1 MRKGVF
7 LAGLL
12 VLGIGFYILLLA
24 MGIFSPRP
32 NPSPGWILGF
42 AGMAFVVG
50 GGLVCLGELLR
61 HEGAS
66 GLRDLEVARA
76 FRNVMI
82 TLLLLIFVILG
93 NWVAF
98 GPGSRPVHAVFGLSF
113 ADPTSQMSEWIGR
126 FGFGI
131 SAVAL
136 DLLLI
141 IVMGAYLRKRFTR
154 QLKGE

>member
-7 LAGLL
+7 LAGLV
-12 VLGIGFYILLLA
+12 VLGIGFSILLLA
-24 MGIFSPRP
+24 MGIPVP
-32 NPSPGWILGF
+32 QTNPSPGWIFWL

-76 FRNVMI
+76 FRNVMVA
-82 TLLLLIFVILG
+82 LLLLIFVVLG

-98 GPGSRPVHAVFGLSF
+98 GPGSRPVHVVFGLSF
-113 ADPTSQMSEWIGR
+113 ADPSSQMSEWIGR
-126 FGFGI
+126 LGFGV

-141 IVMGAYLRKRFTR
+141 LMVVATLRKRFTR
-154 QLKGE
+154 QIKSN